1 MPAPRDFVRTV
12 GRSADG
18 GHRPHRVRRG
28 AGLTLLFVAV
38 LTAGAVTESWVSVTE
53 SDAAPV
59 SPRPSR
65 VQEGRPAAQGGQHG
79 EDGHDAE
86 ELVSRS
92 GDRWAAAYSADEYAG
107 LRRSLDGEYVGVGVS
122 VRRIA
127 AGRIRIDRVRPGGPA
142 DRAGVRAG
150 DRLVAVD
157 GTEVG
162 GLPVTEVVTL
172 LRGGLPGE
180 EPPPGSRIRLG
191 LERDGRGWQEEL
203 ERAELD
209 IETVTV
215 STVGPKVTRIRI
227 DSFTKGSGA
236 QVRRTA
242 GRLPPD
248 EGVLLDL
255 RGNSGGL
262 VAEAAEAASAFLDG
276 GLVATYGEDGT
287 EHALHAE
294 SGGNTGSPLVVLVD
308 GGTMSAAEL
317 LAGALQDRGRAVVVG
332 TRTFGKGTV
341 QVPREQP
348 DGSVAEVTVGHY
360 TTPGGRTVG
369 EEGLVPDLEVAP
381 GQNPLAEAR
390 TVLSG
395 LEPRS

>member
-1 MPAPRDFVRTV
+1 MSAPRDFVRTV
-12 GRSADG
+12 SGSADG
-18 GHRPHRVRRG
+18 EHRSRRALRG

-59 SPRPSR
+59 SPRSPR
-65 VQEGRPAAQGGQHG
+65 AQEGRPAAQDG
-79 EDGHDAE
+79 EGVHDAE

-127 AGRIRIDRVRPGGPA
+127 AGRIRVDRVQPGGPA
-142 DRAGVRAG
+142 DRAGIRAG

-180 EPPPGSRIRLG
+180 ELPPGSRVLLG

-227 DSFTKGSGA
+227 DAFTKGSGA
-236 QVRRTA
+236 EVRRTA
-242 GRLPPD
+242 DRLPPD

-262 VAEAAEAASAFLDG
+262 VSEAAEAASAFLDG

-287 EHALHAE
+287 ERALHAE
-294 SGGNTGSPLVVLVD
+294 AGGNTGSPLVVLVD

-369 EEGLVPDLEVAP
+369 ETGLVPDLEVAA

-395 LEPRS
+395 LGPRS